1 MSAITSKTA
10 SSRPLELQIKQA
22 KAVLREL
29 KVTLED
35 MDDRLDLAKAKAEN
49 AGKPL
54 IPWETVA
61 KELGIRPPPKTRSR
75 KSNARSKKG

>member
-1 MSAITSKTA
+1 MSTLTLKPSAA
-10 SSRPLELQIKQA
+10 RQSRLLEQQVKHA

-29 KVTLED
+29 EETLED
-35 MDDRLDLAKAKAEN
+35 LEDRLDLAKAIAEN

-61 KELGIRPPPKTRSR
+61 KELGIKPPPKRRR
-75 KSNARSKKG
+75 KS